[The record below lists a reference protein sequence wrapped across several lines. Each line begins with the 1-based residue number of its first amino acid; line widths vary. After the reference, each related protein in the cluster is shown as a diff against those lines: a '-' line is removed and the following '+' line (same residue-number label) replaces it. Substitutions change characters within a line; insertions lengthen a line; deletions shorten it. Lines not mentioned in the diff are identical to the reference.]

1 MGEFIESYA
10 LVLHPHQNQYRYHWW
25 LLDMPVGMIEHDSAQ
40 GAVSNVKEKP
50 TLQIIGRGVS
60 ILPSVAFRV
69 RRRLTK
75 SAAISRS

>member
-1 MGEFIESYA
+1 MGEFIEPYA

-50 TLQIIGRGVS
+50 TLQSLAVESASCHPWLSGC
-60 ILPSVAFRV
+60 VAD
-69 RRRLTK
+69 
-75 SAAISRS
+75 